1 MRNGLLVA
9 GWKFLHHPPVRESP
23 FMTHAHAP
31 LTPTGPLRMVHRHLY
46 DGVPQAHVAA
56 KFRVSRPTVATWVA
70 RYRAE
75 GEAGLRDLTP
85 PGENLQRPPQRI
97 RAGWA
102 GHRIHLDVKKLGRIP
117 DGGGWWALGR
127 DSRQALA
134 SERARKQ
141 RGRYTYLP
149 SAVDGFS
156 RLACTEAFEDEKA
169 ATGNGANYAG
179 VGLHP
184 HRGST
189 GQQALTD
196 PPLHA
201 TAQRQ
206 SRALSPV
213 TGR

>member
-1 MRNGLLVA
+1 M
-9 GWKFLHHPPVRESP
+9 
-23 FMTHAHAP
+23 
-31 LTPTGPLRMVHRHLY
+31 
-46 DGVPQAHVAA
+46 
-56 KFRVSRPTVATWVA
+56 
-70 RYRAE
+70 
-75 GEAGLRDLTP
+75 
-85 PGENLQRPPQRI
+85 

-102 GHRIHLDVKKLGRIP
+102 GHMIHLDVKKLGRIP

-141 RGRYTYLP
+141 CGGYTYLP

-156 RLACTEAFEDEKA
+156 RLAYTEALEDEKA

-179 VGLHP
+179 VELHP

-206 SRALSPV
+206 IRTL
-213 TGR
+213 